1 MTIERFEKL
10 VKYLIQ
16 KTSHLG
22 KIYVR
27 DGCVFIN
34 WVVLPN
40 VLIEDL
46 VTGLVYSKE
55 FMSSVGIISLVVCGR
70 VIFKSDVPQDTN
82 ITIDNIF
89 LKAVEVGS
97 VDAVNLL
104 LSVADININ
113 DQICIHDQATAIFIA
128 CRNGHSAIVSALL
141 KYGANPN
148 VQRKDGATPLMIAS
162 FNRHLEVV
170 KSLLKVRVDVDAQ
183 ANDGTTAVYCAC

>member
-1 MTIERFEKL
+1 MTIERFERL
-10 VKYLIQ
+10 MKYLIQ
-16 KTSHLG
+16 NPSHLG
-22 KIYVR
+22 KISVR
-27 DGCVFIN
+27 DGCVLIS

-97 VDAVNLL
+97 VDEVNLL
-104 LSVADININ
+104 LSVVDNNIHN
-113 DQICIHDQATAIFIA
+113 QIYVQNQATAIFVA
-128 CRNGHSAIVSALL
+128 C
-141 KYGANPN
+141 
-148 VQRKDGATPLMIAS
+148 
-162 FNRHLEVV
+162 
-170 KSLLKVRVDVDAQ
+170 
-183 ANDGTTAVYCAC
+183 

>member
-1 MTIERFEKL
+1 M
-10 VKYLIQ
+10 KYLIQ

-27 DGCVFIN
+27 DGCVLIN

-55 FMSSVGIISLVVCGR
+55 FMSSVSIISLVVCGR

-82 ITIDNIF
+82 ISIDKIF

-104 LSVADININ
+104 SVADININ
-113 DQICIHDQATAIFIA
+113 DQICTHDQQF
-128 CRNGHSAIVSALL
+128 LL
-141 KYGANPN
+141 
-148 VQRKDGATPLMIAS
+148 
-162 FNRHLEVV
+162 H
-170 KSLLKVRVDVDAQ
+170 VRMV
-183 ANDGTTAVYCAC
+183 T